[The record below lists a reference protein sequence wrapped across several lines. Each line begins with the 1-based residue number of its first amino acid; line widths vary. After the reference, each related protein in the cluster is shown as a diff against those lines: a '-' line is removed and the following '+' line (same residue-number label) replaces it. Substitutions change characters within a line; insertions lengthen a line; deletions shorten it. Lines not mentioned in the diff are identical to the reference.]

1 MMSLPGSQQRARNQ
15 IEKTL
20 ADNHPWTQ
28 RLNGA
33 DVNKKTPV
41 LHCALY
47 FQSAA
52 AGI

>member
-1 MMSLPGSQQRARNQ
+1 MMSLPASQQRALNQ

>member
-1 MMSLPGSQQRARNQ
+1 MMSLPASQQRALNQ

-20 ADNHPWTQ
+20 TITLGRSALTAPTSI
-28 RLNGA
+28 RI
-33 DVNKKTPV
+33 PV

-47 FQSAA
+47 FQGAA